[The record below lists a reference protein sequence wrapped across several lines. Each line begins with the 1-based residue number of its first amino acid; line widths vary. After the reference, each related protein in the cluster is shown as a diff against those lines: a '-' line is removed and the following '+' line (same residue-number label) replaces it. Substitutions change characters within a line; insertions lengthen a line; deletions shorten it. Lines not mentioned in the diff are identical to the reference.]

1 MTDAACVWFS
11 TGQDGDETIHK
22 RQRERI
28 ERWAKSNGHERV
40 EWFEG
45 GTESYQELRDSVD
58 EYDVVVFGSLFGG
71 GSATI
76 PQIKRAFDIVE
87 NAPKVVVRDT
97 EDVFEDDAEFVPIT
111 REEVDDLTIGFD

>member
-11 TGQDGDETIHK
+11 TGQDGDETVHK

-58 EYDVVVFGSLFGG
+58 ENDVVVFGPLFAG

-111 REEVDDLTIGFD
+111 REDVDDLTLEFD